1 MIEILPESDSN
12 VLGIRAVGKV
22 TQQDYD
28 AVFNPRVESIIR
40 EHGTIK
46 ILCMLDK
53 GLPEFEAGQPWE
65 QDGFQ
70 LKDKRILPK
79 IAVVGDSIKVRLGAK
94 VIALTTGSDL
104 KTFPTL
110 KLAKAW
116 DWIRA

>member
-1 MIEILPESDSN
+1 MIEILPESDCN
-12 VLGIRAVGKV
+12 VLGVRAVGKV
-22 TQQDYD
+22 SQQDYD
-28 AVFNPRVESIIR
+28 AVFNPRVESIIK

-46 ILCMLDK
+46 ILCMLDD

-65 QDGFQ
+65 QDGFR

-94 VIALTTGSDL
+94 VIAMTTGSDL
-104 KTFPTL
+104 KTFSTR
-110 KLAKAW
+110 KLPQAW